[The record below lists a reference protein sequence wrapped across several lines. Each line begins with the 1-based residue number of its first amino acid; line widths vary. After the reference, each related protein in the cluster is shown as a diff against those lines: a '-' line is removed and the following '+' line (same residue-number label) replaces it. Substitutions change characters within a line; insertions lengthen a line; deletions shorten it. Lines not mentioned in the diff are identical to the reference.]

1 VLSLIGGTVP
11 ANRGL
16 EFLGASLIFA
26 VKICDFFL
34 FLLFAQ
40 DYLSNCNQQQPLT
53 TNNQPTNQPTNQQS
67 TTPPLRALFYIFPEN
82 FPEFQTP
89 HNRIKLSSSVRIMPP
104 PELKENQSAAS
115 YTLKQPHVPHL
126 GIK

>member
-1 VLSLIGGTVP
+1 NGRALSEESQHRE
-11 ANRGL
+11 ANRGPC
-16 EFLGASLIFA
+16 
-26 VKICDFFL
+26 K
-34 FLLFAQ
+34 

-104 PELKENQSAAS
+104 PELK
-115 YTLKQPHVPHL
+115 
-126 GIK
+126 